1 MGINSPAN
9 VSHPAI
15 IDDDGGMDE
24 YVMSSDGAV
33 YDIDDKSLADTMTTT
48 KMGDARRGDFG
59 RRRRRIRR
67 DVHVKWTTSTTTFTV
82 DVIAPPGGGEGSIT
96 VEMINDNVRRGGGA
110 SSSALV
116 VDDRS

>member
-1 MGINSPAN
+1 MGINSPGN

-59 RRRRRIRR
+59 RRTTTNTTGRSRQVD
-67 DVHVKWTTSTTTFTV
+67 DVHDDIYGRRHRAT
-82 DVIAPPGGGEGSIT
+82 G
-96 VEMINDNVRRGGGA
+96 RRGG
-110 SSSALV
+110 
-116 VDDRS
+116 

>member
-59 RRRRRIRR
+59 RRRRQ
-67 DVHVKWTTSTTTFTV
+67 
-82 DVIAPPGGGEGSIT
+82 
-96 VEMINDNVRRGGGA
+96 
-110 SSSALV
+110 
-116 VDDRS
+116 